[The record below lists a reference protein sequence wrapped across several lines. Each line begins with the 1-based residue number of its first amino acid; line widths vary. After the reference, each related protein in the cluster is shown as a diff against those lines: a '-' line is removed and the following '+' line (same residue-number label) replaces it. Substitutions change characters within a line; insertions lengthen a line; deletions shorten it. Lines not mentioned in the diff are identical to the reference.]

1 MTLRQQ
7 SPFPVDDEAVAL
19 PVLDT
24 IPPHSNTEGCT
35 RRSILEARIASQ
47 AKVIHAARELVT
59 AVYTSGTALSDYEAE
74 AFCNLI
80 TALRG
85 IPPSA
90 DA

>member
-7 SPFPVDDEAVAL
+7 SPFPVGDEAVAL

-24 IPPHSNTEGCT
+24 IPPHCCT

-47 AKVIHAARELVT
+47 AKVIHAARELVA